1 MDARTTMIIA
11 KGKFVTTDVTDCIY
25 HKENHKWEI
34 VFKSGRSFF
43 YNQQNVLCLKNP
55 RNLDPQKYQVCRKG
69 KILDNI
75 ETILSFSAENEEY
88 WHLVFSTGYEHDYSC
103 RELQVER
110 SIFENSRAKKVFD
123 YLKEAA
129 DVISVRAEDQTAI
142 LTKQYEKIDFLSRES
157 AAAVYLDPSEYE
169 EGTNLRS
176 EAPIFPFG
184 CNESQFMA
192 VTNALSNRISV
203 IEGPPGTGKTQT
215 ILNIIANL
223 VLQGKTVQVVSNNNS
238 AIENV
243 QEKLSSTKYQM
254 DFFVALL
261 GKDQRKEEFLQKQT
275 GRYPELEKWKDPDYE
290 TPEFFE
296 NVRNMSL
303 KLQGIF
309 RDKNRLAELY
319 QERSEVQLEAEHYD
333 VLRPDCPSG
342 WAKSSKKLTS
352 IQVLRFLQEYMNLQE
367 HGNRVGLLRWLK
379 CRVLYGV
386 NVLDLLREKPADVLD
401 KLHELYYRDRTQELD
416 REIQALEEKLEGVD
430 AEFLMNEFTE
440 MSLCCFRAHL
450 AERYGKQSQR
460 PVFSKEAL
468 WKTPGNVLEEYP
480 VVLSTTYTAR
490 SSLGKY
496 ARFDY
501 VVMDEASQVDVATG
515 CLALSC
521 ARNAVIVG
529 DTKQLPNVIASSQKK
544 HLEELFEK
552 YNIEDAYDFS
562 QYSFLESLFALMKN
576 RVPRVILREHYR
588 CHPLIIG
595 FCNQKFYNNEL
606 IVMTPDHGEN
616 ALKLVLTVPGQHER
630 DRMNQ
635 RQIDVIKKD
644 VLPGV
649 VAADTEIG
657 VIAPYRNQVYKLK
670 EELNRPEIDISTV
683 HKFQGRE
690 KDVIVLSTVD
700 DIVTSFSDDPNLL
713 NVAVSRAKKELVV
726 VASEM
731 EQPAGSNM
739 GELIDYIRYHNC
751 DVQYSAVSSVF
762 DYLYKQYRDV
772 RLDYLQ
778 KRGRISEFDS
788 ENLVYHLIR
797 DELYQ
802 RKEQALDVVFHQP
815 LYLLIRDLSKLDNR
829 EKAFVNSGVSHL
841 DFLIYNRVSKRPI
854 LAIEVDGYRY
864 HKEGTKQAERDK
876 IKDDILAQYGVPLV
890 RFATNGSDEARILS
904 GTLDKI
910 MGTDVKKDSSETR
923 KKQSLHFVH
932 SSVGKS
938 AFSFRGFMV

>member
-1 MDARTTMIIA
+1 MCFLQAMSMTIA
-11 KGKFVTTDVTDCIY
+11 
-25 HKENHKWEI
+25 
-34 VFKSGRSFF
+34 
-43 YNQQNVLCLKNP
+43 
-55 RNLDPQKYQVCRKG
+55 
-69 KILDNI
+69 
-75 ETILSFSAENEEY
+75 AENFK
-88 WHLVFSTGYEHDYSC
+88 LKGRFSKIAV
-103 RELQVER
+103 Q
-110 SIFENSRAKKVFD
+110 KKVFD

-275 GRYPELEKWKDPDYE
+275 GRYPELEKWKDPDYQ
-290 TPEFFE
+290 TPESFE

-352 IQVLRFLQEYMNLQE
+352 IQVLRFLQEYMDLQE
-367 HGNRVGLLRWLK
+367 HGNRVGLFRWLK
-379 CRVLYGV
+379 CRVWYGI

-606 IVMTPDHGEN
+606 IVMTPDHGEK

-649 VAADTEIG
+649 AAADTEIG

-700 DIVTSFSDDPNLL
+700 DIVTPFSDDPNLL

-731 EQPAGSNM
+731 EQPAGSNT

-797 DELYQ
+797 DELYK

-904 GTLDKI
+904 GTLDEI
-910 MGTDVKKDSSETR
+910 MGTGVKKD
-923 KKQSLHFVH
+923 
-932 SSVGKS
+932 
-938 AFSFRGFMV
+938 